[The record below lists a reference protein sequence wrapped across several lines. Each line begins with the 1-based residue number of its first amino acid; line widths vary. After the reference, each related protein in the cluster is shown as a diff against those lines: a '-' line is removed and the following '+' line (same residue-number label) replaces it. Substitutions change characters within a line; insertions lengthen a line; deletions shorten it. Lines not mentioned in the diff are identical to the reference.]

1 MIFASLIII
10 MEVKASLNN
19 LRTAPR
25 KVRQVV
31 DLVRNKSI
39 SEARNLL
46 EFTVKKS
53 SEPVLKLLNSAVSS
67 AVHDFKLNEVDLYV
81 SKITVDEGP
90 KLKRWHAMSR
100 GRAYPIIKRTSN
112 INLILSEVNQTEKGK
127 KNKKSKIK
135 MQNDNAKLKN
145 KKRAKR
151 DT

>member
-112 INLILSEVNQTEKGK
+112 INLILSEVNQSEKGK

-135 MQNDNAKLKN
+135 MQNDNAKLKK